1 MSSRVLRAA
10 AAADVIPVVWRG
22 TGGNRSTSPVAQNAS
37 RGPRGAGADAPG
49 EGSGDESRERAA
61 QARIDAARQQGRAEG
76 EAAGFARAG
85 LRLDPVIANLSALIQ
100 ELAGQRARVRA
111 EAEEDAVQLAI
122 AIARRVLYRELATD
136 PEAILGLVMAAF
148 QKLNARETHR
158 LRVSPG
164 DAAAIEENRA
174 RLHLPPRVEIAADP
188 SLAPGSAVFETSR
201 GELDAS
207 IDTQMAE
214 IGRGLADLMK
224 RRAR

>member
-10 AAADVIPVVWRG
+10 AAAGVIPVVWRG

-37 RGPRGAGADAPG
+37 HGPSGQGADAPG
-49 EGSGDESRERAA
+49 EGSGDESQERAA
-61 QARIDAARQQGRAEG
+61 QARIDAARQQGRTEG
-76 EAAGFARAG
+76 EAAGFARAA
-85 LRLDPVIANLSALIQ
+85 LRLDPVIAHLSAVIQ

-111 EAEEDAVQLAI
+111 EAEEDTVQLAI

-164 DAAAIEENRA
+164 DAAAMEENRA
-174 RLHLPPRVEIAADP
+174 RLQLPPRVEIAGDP

-214 IGRGLADLMK
+214 IGRGLADIMK